1 MRSRRPLDIRLA
13 ASVRA
18 AILRAVTDERTLENA
33 DGWNRR
39 YAEGT
44 ARWDLG
50 EAPPVLGR
58 VLDGLGRPAERHR
71 RVLVPGA
78 GYGHD
83 AMAWARAGYEVT
95 AVDFAPLAV
104 EGMRDRAR
112 AQGVTLEVL
121 QADVLDLP
129 RELNAKFDFIWE
141 QTCLCA
147 LYPEMRDA
155 YVASMARSVAP
166 EGRYIGL
173 FWNHGN
179 PGGPPYDMPPDLV
192 ERLFGPAF
200 QIDQIEPVPASVSV
214 RDPEFLARMR
224 PRRR

>member
-1 MRSRRPLDIRLA
+1 MSD
-13 ASVRA
+13 
-18 AILRAVTDERTLENA
+18 DERTLGNP

-50 EAPPVLGR
+50 EAPGVL
-58 VLDGLGRPAERHR
+58 VDYIESLGAPPPDAR

-83 AMAWARAGYEVT
+83 ALAWALAGYEVT

-104 EGMRDRAR
+104 EGMRERAR
-112 AQGVTLEVL
+112 QQGLEMTVL

-129 RELNAKFDFIWE
+129 REMEQRFHRVWE

-147 LYPEMRDA
+147 LYPEMREG
-155 YVASMARSVAP
+155 YVASMARVTHPA
-166 EGRYIGL
+166 GQYTGL
-173 FWNHGN
+173 FWNHGRE
-179 PGGPPYDMPPDLV
+179 GGPPYDMPRELID
-192 ERLFGPAF
+192 RLFTPAF
-200 QIDQIEPVPASVSV
+200 EISTYEEVDPAKSSREV
-214 RDPEFLARMR
+214 EYLAHMR
-224 PRRR
+224 PRTS